1 MVKSKQTVKTTGK
14 RAPPAITSSALLLL
28 SVNVDVDEEEE
39 EEGKGV
45 FPAAEGVH
53 STQDAEETTFSAI
66 CYRRNV

>member
-28 SVNVDVDEEEE
+28 SVNVDVEEEE